1 MEKKIPFKNYIIL
14 GLVVGVTVL
23 AVFYIRN
30 WYIMTKIYNNTSPM
44 LDVVSEINADEISN
58 YVMENQ
64 NFIIYVS
71 SSTNDNVK
79 GFEKNFSKY
88 IVDKGISNNILYINM
103 DTNESSALSH
113 QLISYAITEN
123 VKKHININCVSMY
136 IFENGRITNV
146 ISEVDKIKMSQ
157 IDKLFKEYGMIDN
170 A

>member
-1 MEKKIPFKNYIIL
+1 MEKEIPFKNYIIL
-14 GLVVGVTVL
+14 GVVILITIL

-44 LDVVSEINADEISN
+44 LDIVSEINSDEISN

-71 SSTNDNVK
+71 SGTNDKIK
-79 GFEKNFSKY
+79 GFERNFSKY
-88 IVDKGISNNILYINM
+88 IVDKGVSNNILYINM
-103 DTNESSALSH
+103 DTTESINLSN
-113 QLISYAITEN
+113 QLMAYAKNDSVKNKISVN
-123 VKKHININCVSMY
+123 DVSMY
-136 IFENGRITNV
+136 IFENGKIT
-146 ISEVDKIKMSQ
+146 EVVMGADKINMRQ